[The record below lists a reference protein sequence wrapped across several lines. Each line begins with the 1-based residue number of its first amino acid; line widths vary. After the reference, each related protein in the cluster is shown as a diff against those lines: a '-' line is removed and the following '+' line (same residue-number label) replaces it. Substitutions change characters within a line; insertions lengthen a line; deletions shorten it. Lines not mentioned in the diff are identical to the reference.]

1 MLREGC
7 RMSDNGNPY
16 HRTAAEL
23 AELTEPGATWDE
35 VDLGPVL
42 RGEAKQPEPATGI
55 ARSDGLRLLYAGKEH
70 TVIGE
75 MESGKSWYC
84 CACAAAELTA
94 GHYVVYVHFEEA
106 DPTGTVERLRILGVP
121 DDVILARFH
130 FVGPNEPVRAERLA
144 ALTDYRPSLAV
155 LDGVNEAMS
164 MHTMEIRDEDGVAM
178 FRRRLVKPF
187 TAVGA
192 AVLGADHVVKDR
204 ERRGR
209 SPLGSIHKGNGL
221 TGSLILLETADPF
234 GRGERGRSHVYVTKD
249 RPGYLRRHGK
259 RTKTPGKTFVG
270 ELVVDDSWH
279 TPEPE
284 VRFWAPKDDEPAV
297 SPDGQPDGE
306 RVLKAVEVVTG
317 KGLPVNL
324 RNVRGACA
332 GISNGRVDTALTAL
346 VLDGRL
352 IEGSGARGARVFT
365 VPQDHSSSTAAGAP

>member
-1 MLREGC
+1 VTGTEYH
-7 RMSDNGNPY
+7 DGNPLHY
-16 HRTAAEL
+16 APDEVAAAAE
-23 AELTEPGATWDE
+23 PGITWDE
-35 VDLGPVL
+35 VDLGPIL
-42 RGEAKQPEPATGI
+42 RGETKQPEPAVGL
-55 ARSDGLRLLYAGKEH
+55 ARSDGLKLLYAGKEH

-84 CACAAAELTA
+84 CLCAAAELMA
-94 GHYVVYVHFEEA
+94 DHHVVYIHFEEA
-106 DPTGTVERLRILGVP
+106 DPTGTVERLRIFGVP
-121 DDVILARFH
+121 DEVIIDQFH
-130 FVGPNEPVRAERLA
+130 FVGPNEPARAEWLA
-144 ALTDYRPSLAV
+144 ALVAWLPSLTV
-155 LDGVNEAMS
+155 LDGINEAMS
-164 MHTMEIRDEDGVAM
+164 MHTMEIRDEDGVAA

-187 TAVGA
+187 TAVGS

-204 ERRGR
+204 EKRGR

-221 TGSLILLETADPF
+221 TGSLILLEIAEPF

-297 SPDGQPDGE
+297 SPNGQPDGE
-306 RVLKAVEVVTG
+306 RVLKAVELVTG

-332 GISNGRVDTALTAL
+332 GISNGRIDVALTAL